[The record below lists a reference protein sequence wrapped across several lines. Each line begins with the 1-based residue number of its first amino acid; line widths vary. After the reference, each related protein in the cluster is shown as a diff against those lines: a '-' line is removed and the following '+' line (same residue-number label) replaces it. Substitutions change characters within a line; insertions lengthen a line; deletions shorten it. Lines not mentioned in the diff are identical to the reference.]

1 MASRTRNWCE
11 SCVHGRMQ
19 SMESPIRQP
28 VVFLRPSVRQLLAWA
43 WLAWL
48 ASGAWACPSLWA
60 ASTLAP
66 SDTHPEEQIVVMIK
80 ARSFEPGTVTLHAGT
95 KTMLVFHNQDAELH
109 AFVPVGLFTGLS
121 INVSG
126 NGAPE
131 FGPDGFKRVLI
142 PSGGRAEF
150 RFVPEQPGVYPF
162 FCDMPGHEM
171 RATIVVE

>member
-1 MASRTRNWCE
+1 
-11 SCVHGRMQ
+11 MQ
-19 SMESPIRQP
+19 PMESPRQQP
-28 VVFLRPSVRQLLAWA
+28 IVSLRSSVRRLIAWV

-48 ASGAWACPSLWA
+48 ATGAWAGPSLWA
-60 ASTLAP
+60 APTLAP
-66 SDTHPEEQIVVMIK
+66 SNTDPEERILVTIK
-80 ARSFEPGTVTLHAGT
+80 ARAFEPDKVTLHVGHKT
-95 KTMLVFHNQDAELH
+95 KLVFHNQDAELH

-131 FGPDGFKRVLI
+131 FGPDGFKRVII

-171 RATIVVE
+171 RATIIVE

>member
-1 MASRTRNWCE
+1 M
-11 SCVHGRMQ
+11 
-19 SMESPIRQP
+19 RQP
-28 VVFLRPSVRQLLAWA
+28 MVSLRPSVRRLVAWV

-48 ASGAWACPSLWA
+48 ATGAWAGPSLWA

-66 SDTHPEEQIVVMIK
+66 SNTDPEERILVTIK
-80 ARSFEPGTVTLHAGT
+80 ARTFEPDKVTLHVGHKT
-95 KTMLVFHNQDAELH
+95 KLVFHNQDAELH

-142 PSGGRAEF
+142 PSGGQAEF

-171 RATIVVE
+171 RATIIVE